1 MQQVVPALNVHA
13 RTVGQTRYVHVSALC
28 LCLHCFTVR
37 IRHTRHVEHNNKSV
51 YTFCRLSVN
60 MSKEDFI
67 LVPRS
72 VNDITTEW
80 CNEVL
85 HCGKCISSETY
96 VSQVKVENLT
106 DGEGLSGAQMVRL
119 QLTYRYLFSNISL

>member
-1 MQQVVPALNVHA
+1 M
-13 RTVGQTRYVHVSALC
+13 RSVSAYTALQC
-28 LCLHCFTVR
+28 ACDILGMLSTI
-37 IRHTRHVEHNNKSV
+37 IRRVSV

-85 HCGKCISSETY
+85 HCGKCISSEIY
-96 VSQVKVENLT
+96 VSQVEVENLT
-106 DGEGLSGAQMVRL
+106 HGEGLSGAQMVRL
-119 QLTYRYLFSNISL
+119 QLTYRYLFSNIFL